1 MSAAAALSP
10 SFSSAALPT
19 LSYKRWATLGS
30 IVLSDFLAIALSAA
44 AAVLVR
50 SVFSATFVPA
60 DYLHFTPAI
69 ALFFAVF
76 ALSGLYPGIASNPIE
91 EFRGIMGATGL
102 TYLLIIGATFLE
114 KESAS
119 FSRAVFLIAWLLTIA
134 LVIIGRAVTRSWCAS
149 KSWWG
154 VPTVIL
160 GGGRTGVEML
170 HNLHNNPSLGLRP
183 ICLLDNTRFHLP
195 ESIQHHPHIVTGT
208 LSLAP
213 VFARR
218 YRDCYAIVAMPDL
231 SCQELAGIV
240 SDYAEDFPH
249 VFVIPNLLGL
259 SSLWVCARNIGGTLG
274 LEVRQTLTHRLP
286 LFIKRCCD
294 LAGGAAVGLLAVPI
308 VGAVWFAIRL
318 TSPGP
323 LFYGQRRI
331 GRNDQPFTAW
341 KFRTMVHNAAQVL
354 DHHLAADPLLRAEW
368 DRDHKLKNDPR
379 VTPVGRFLRKTSLDE
394 LPQIWNV
401 LQGQMSL
408 VGPRPIVT
416 AEIAK
421 YGKRFDLYC
430 KVPPGITGLWQ
441 VSGRNN
447 TTYEARTEFD
457 EYYVRNWSVS
467 LDLYILFRTIKTV
480 LFTEGAY

>member
-10 SFSSAALPT
+10 SFSSAVLPT

-30 IVLSDFLAIALSAA
+30 ILLSDFLAITASAT
-44 AAVLVR
+44 AAVILR
-50 SVFSATFVPA
+50 HLLGARYAPSE
-60 DYLHFTPAI
+60 YLHFTPAL
-69 ALFFAVF
+69 ALFFLVF
-76 ALSGLYPGIASNPIE
+76 AMSGLYPGIASNPIE
-91 EFRGIMGATGL
+91 EFRGILGATGI
-102 TYLLIIGATFLE
+102 TYLLIVGGTFLQ
-114 KESAS
+114 KESAY
-119 FSRAVFLIAWLLTIA
+119 FSRGVFVLAWLLCVA
-134 LVIIGRAVTRSWCAS
+134 LVIAGRAITRAWCGG
-149 KSWWG
+149 KPWWG

-160 GGGRTGVEML
+160 GSGRTGIEML
-170 HNLHNNPSLGLRP
+170 HELKRNPSLGLRP
-183 ICLLDNTRFHLP
+183 IGLLDNSRSKIP
-195 ESIQHHPHIVTGT
+195 ESLQNDPNITTGALT
-208 LSLAP
+208 LAP
-213 VFARR
+213 IFARR

-231 SCQELAGIV
+231 SCQELADIV

-249 VFVIPNLLGL
+249 VFVIPNLSGL
-259 SSLWVCARNIGGTLG
+259 ASLWVCARSIGGTLG
-274 LEVRQTLTHRLP
+274 LEVRQTLTHRVP
-286 LFIKRCCD
+286 LFVKRCCD
-294 LAGGAAVGLLAVPI
+294 LAMGVAGGVLAVPI
-308 VGAVWFAIRL
+308 VAATCLAIRA

-331 GRNDQPFTAW
+331 GRNDQPFIAW
-341 KFRTMVHNAAQVL
+341 KFRTMVDNASEVL
-354 DHHLAADPLLRAEW
+354 ELHLAANPDLRAEW
-368 DRDHKLKNDPR
+368 SRDHKLKNDPR
-379 VTPVGRFLRKTSLDE
+379 VTAVGRFLRKASLDE

-401 LQGQMSL
+401 LRGEMSL

-416 AEIAK
+416 AEVEK

-467 LDLYILFRTIKTV
+467 LDLYILLRTVKTV

>member
-1 MSAAAALSP
+1 MSAARAVSP
-10 SFSSAALPT
+10 GFSPDVLPP
-19 LSYKRWATLGS
+19 LPYKRWATFGS
-30 IVLSDFLAIALSAA
+30 IVLSDFLAITLSGAT
-44 AAVLVR
+44 AVIARYLLGGKY
-50 SVFSATFVPA
+50 VPA
-60 DYLHFTPAI
+60 DYLRFTPAI
-69 ALFFAVF
+69 ILFFIVF
-76 ALSGLYPGIASNPIE
+76 AFCGLFPGIASNPIE
-91 EFRGIMGATGL
+91 EFRRILGATGV
-102 TYLLIIGATFLE
+102 TYLLMIGATFLE
-114 KESAS
+114 KDSAW
-119 FSRAVFLIAWLLTIA
+119 FSRAVFVVAWVLCVA
-134 LVIIGRAVTRSWCAS
+134 LVIVGRAVTRSCCAR

-160 GGGRTGVEML
+160 GASRAGMEML
-170 HNLHNNPSLGLRP
+170 ETLHNRPALGLRP
-183 ICLLDNTRFHLP
+183 IGLLDMSRFNIP
-195 ESIQHHPHIVTGT
+195 PSIEDDLVVVTGP

-231 SCQELAGIV
+231 SCQELAAVV
-240 SDYAEDFPH
+240 SEYAEDFPH
-249 VFVIPNLLGL
+249 VFVIPNLIGL
-259 SSLWVCARNIGGTLG
+259 SSLWVSARNIGGTLG
-274 LEVRQTLTHRLP
+274 LEVKQTLTHRVP

-294 LAGGAAVGLLAVPI
+294 LTLGGVVGIVALPI
-308 VGAVWFAIRL
+308 VAAACLAIRL

-341 KFRTMVHNAAQVL
+341 KFRTMVSNAAEVL
-354 DHHLAADPLLRAEW
+354 DLHLAKDPDLRAEW
-368 DRDHKLKNDPR
+368 NRDHKLKSDPR
-379 VTPVGRFLRKTSLDE
+379 VTAVGRLLRKTSLDE

-401 LQGQMSL
+401 LRGEMSL

-457 EYYVRNWSVS
+457 EYYVRNWSVC
-467 LDLYILFRTIKTV
+467 LDLYILFKTVKTV
-480 LFTEGAY
+480 LNTEGAY